1 MESQMTDRPTT
12 ILVAEDNDD
21 HAELILNCLNGHHL
35 ARRIIRVSDGEETLD
50 YLFKRDE
57 STDLEKHPLPDLI
70 LLDLR
75 MPKISGLEVLEEVK
89 TSKGLR
95 RIPVVILTT
104 SSAEHDISQAYDL
117 GANSYLIK
125 PVEFQALSQM
135 LDDLGKF
142 WVTWNQSPHL
152 STSESGG
159 VNEPENDT

>member
-1 MESQMTDRPTT
+1 MESQTTGRPTT
-12 ILVAEDNDD
+12 ILLAEDNDD

-35 ARRIIRVSDGEETLD
+35 TRRIIRVSDGEETLD

-57 STDLEKHPLPDLI
+57 STDLEKRPLPDLI

-75 MPKISGLEVLEEVK
+75 MPKITGFEVLKELK
-89 TSKGLR
+89 TAEGLR

-104 SSAEHDISQAYDL
+104 SNAEHDITQSYDL

-142 WVTWNQSPHL
+142 WVRWNQSPHL
-152 STSESGG
+152 STSENGDMDD
-159 VNEPENDT
+159 PKNDA

>member
-75 MPKISGLEVLEEVK
+75 MPKITGFEVLKELKTAEV
-89 TSKGLR
+89 LR

-104 SSAEHDISQAYDL
+104 SNAEHDITQSYDL

-142 WVTWNQSPHL
+142 WVSWNQSPHL
-152 STSESGG
+152 STSENGDMDD
-159 VNEPENDT
+159 PKNDA